1 MFETTS
7 HHSRLHFPGLAA
19 FYIWAEPIV
28 YALLR
33 LTIGI
38 VIFVHG
44 YGKVMGP
51 GPAGVTGMFTRMAF
65 PAPGAMAYVAIFL
78 ETIGTLC
85 VAIGLFTRFFS
96 AALAVEMLVILI
108 TAHWAKG
115 FSVGQ
120 GGYEYVLLLGMVYFY
135 IALRGGGRYSVD
147 AKIGK
152 EL

>member
-1 MFETTS
+1 MFTTS
-7 HHSRLHFPGLAA
+7 THTKLHIPALAG
-19 FYIWAEPIV
+19 FYAWAEPLG

-33 LTIGI
+33 FTIGVI
-38 VIFVHG
+38 IFVHG
-44 YGKVMGP
+44 YSKMMGP
-51 GPAGVTGMFTRMAF
+51 GPTGVTGMFTRMAF
-65 PAPGAMAYVAIFL
+65 PAPGAMAYVAIFF

-85 VAIGLFTRFFS
+85 VAVGLFTRFFS
-96 AALAVEMLVILI
+96 AALAIEMLVILI

-115 FSVGQ
+115 FSVGA

-135 IALRGGGRYSVD
+135 IALRGGGRYSID

>member
-1 MFETTS
+1 MFETS
-7 HHSRLHFPGLAA
+7 NHSRLHFPGLAG
-19 FYIWAEPIV
+19 FYTWAEPFV

-33 LTIGI
+33 FTIGV

-44 YGKVMGP
+44 YTKVVGP
-51 GPAGVTGMFTRMAF
+51 GPTGVTGMFTRMAF
-65 PAPGAMAYVAIFL
+65 PAPGAMAYVAIFF

-85 VAIGLFTRFFS
+85 VALGLFTRFFS
-96 AALAVEMLVILI
+96 AALAIEMLVILI

-115 FSVGQ
+115 FSVGA

-135 IALRGGGRYSVD
+135 IAIRGGGRYSLD

>member
-1 MFETTS
+1 MTRT
-7 HHSRLHFPGLAA
+7 RLLVPGLAG
-19 FYIWAEPIV
+19 FYTWAEPIV

-33 LTIGI
+33 FTIGI

-44 YGKVMGP
+44 YLKVAGP
-51 GPAGVTGMFTRMAF
+51 GPTGITGMFTRMAF
-65 PAPGAMAYVAIFL
+65 PAPGAMAYVAIFF

-85 VAIGLFTRFFS
+85 VAVGLFTRFFS
-96 AALAVEMLVILI
+96 AALAIEMLVILL
-108 TAHWAKG
+108 TAHISKG
-115 FSVGQ
+115 FLVGD